1 MLRQIKI
8 AIPALKV
15 IQEKQEKLNR
25 VTAHYSV
32 QEYIYLFLCVYYAD
46 IPTYILYTRLYTWI
60 YVYIYTLYTHTQRK
74 KCNSVHLQ
82 IFPFWN
88 IKLTLGKFSYICS
101 EHFVLPSSNL
111 KFCHFSNDQQL
122 LWLEKIIFWFYL
134 YELVIF
140 LTYFKSL
147 QVILAMFKRHNSAE
161 N

>member
-60 YVYIYTLYTHTQRK
+60 YVYIYTLYTHT
-74 KCNSVHLQ
+74 
-82 IFPFWN
+82 
-88 IKLTLGKFSYICS
+88 
-101 EHFVLPSSNL
+101 
-111 KFCHFSNDQQL
+111 
-122 LWLEKIIFWFYL
+122 
-134 YELVIF
+134 
-140 LTYFKSL
+140 
-147 QVILAMFKRHNSAE
+147 
-161 N
+161 